1 MHITYGNIS
10 AEEIREAEPVMRKI
24 YEFIG
29 AQEAELTRHDTGNS
43 EYEVTARIHKY
54 RGTDIRVSVEVI
66 LHRKVRIVRYY
77 TEEEM
82 NVSEEML
89 AELLCCVKRIYERT
103 ADTA

>member
-1 MHITYGNIS
+1 MNIIYNGIS
-10 AEEIREAEPVMRKI
+10 DEDIRECEPVMCKI

-29 AQEAELTRHDTGNS
+29 AQEAELTRHDTGNN

-89 AELLCCVKRIYERT
+89 AELLYCVKRIYERT